1 METINVQGY
10 WKEDPET
17 LYWVTVSLG
26 SWDGYEDDKDRDIF
40 YYTDGEPLNIGD
52 TIAGDFVVTNRE

>member
-1 METINVQGY
+1 METINVEGY

-17 LYWVTVSLG
+17 RYWFKVSLG

-52 TIAGDFVVTNRE
+52 TIAGGFVVTNRE